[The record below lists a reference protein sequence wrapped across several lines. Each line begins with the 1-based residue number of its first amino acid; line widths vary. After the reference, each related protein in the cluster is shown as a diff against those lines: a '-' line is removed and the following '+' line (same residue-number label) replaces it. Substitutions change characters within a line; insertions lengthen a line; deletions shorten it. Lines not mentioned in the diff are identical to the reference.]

1 MGILFTIVLIVF
13 IVAQLVSNL
22 IVRWSYGSPAKDAD
36 ILELFEKK
44 GDSYD
49 DITKNWDDVLTVSCS
64 DWKVSVPKITKNGK
78 WFIYYPYYIDGVGAV
93 PRWYKS
99 RKVIDAKFAEL
110 FKGSRYETNKRKK
123 LGLE

>member
-1 MGILFTIVLIVF
+1 MVLIYIILVVF
-13 IVAQLVSNL
+13 LVINAVSHL
-22 IVRWSYGSPAKDAD
+22 ILRLTYGSPAKDKD

-44 GDSYD
+44 GDEYNR
-49 DITKNWDDVLTVSCS
+49 IKKNWDERLSIENSRTNDLPRIEKSR
-64 DWKVSVPKITKNGK
+64 K
-78 WFIYYPYYIDGVGAV
+78 WFILYPYAIEGVGVV
-93 PRWYKS
+93 PRWYRS

>member
-22 IVRWSYGSPAKDAD
+22 IVRWSYGSPAKDTD

-49 DITKNWDDVLTVSCS
+49 DITKSWDDVLTVSCS

-78 WFIYYPYYIDGVGAV
+78 WFIYYPYCIDGVGAV

>member
-1 MGILFTIVLIVF
+1 MGIILTVVLILF
-13 IVAQLVSNL
+13 LVAQLAS
-22 IVRWSYGSPAKDAD
+22 IAFIRIEDGSPAKDKD

-44 GDSYD
+44 GNLYD
-49 DITKNWDDVLTVSCS
+49 RIHNNWDRNLIIQSKFSEAPT
-64 DWKVSVPKITKNGK
+64 ITRNNK
-78 WFIYYPYYIDGVGAV
+78 WFIYYPYTIDGVGAV

-110 FKGSRYETNKRKK
+110 FKGSQYDTNKRKK

>member
-1 MGILFTIVLIVF
+1 VVLIYITLVVF
-13 IVAQLVSNL
+13 LVINAVSHL
-22 IVRWSYGSPAKDAD
+22 ILRFTYGSPAKDRD

-44 GDSYD
+44 GDEYNR
-49 DITKNWDDVLTVSCS
+49 IKKNWDDKLSIENSRTN
-64 DWKVSVPKITKNGK
+64 DLPRIEKNHK
-78 WFIYYPYYIDGVGAV
+78 WFILYPYSIEGVGVV

-110 FKGSRYETNKRKK
+110 FKGSRYNTNKRKK

>member
-1 MGILFTIVLIVF
+1 MGALFTIVLVAF
-13 IVAQLVSNL
+13 IVSQVGSNL
-22 IVRWSYGSPAKDAD
+22 ILRWTYGSPAKDVD

-44 GDSYD
+44 GNLYN
-49 DITKNWDDVLTVSCS
+49 DITKNWDDVLTISCS
-64 DWKVSVPKITKNGK
+64 NWDIDVPKISRTNK
-78 WFIYYPYYIDGVGAV
+78 WFTYYPYYIEGVGAV

-110 FKGSRYETNKRKK
+110 FKGSRYDTNKRRK

>member
-1 MGILFTIVLIVF
+1 MGALFTIVLVLF

-22 IVRWSYGSPAKDAD
+22 IVRWSYGSPAEDKD

-49 DITKNWDDVLTVSCS
+49 NITKSWDNILSISCS
-64 DWKVSVPKITKNGK
+64 NRKVSVPKITKNSK
-78 WFIYYPYYIDGVGAV
+78 WFMYYPYYIDGVGAV
-93 PRWYKS
+93 PRRYKS

-110 FKGSRYETNKRKK
+110 FKDSRYDTNKRKK

>member
-1 MGILFTIVLIVF
+1 MGIILTVVLVLFL
-13 IVAQLVSNL
+13 VAQLVS
-22 IVRWSYGSPAKDAD
+22 IAFIRIEDGSPAKDKD

-44 GDSYD
+44 GNLYD
-49 DITKNWDDVLTVSCS
+49 RIHNNWDRNLIIQSKFSEAPT
-64 DWKVSVPKITKNGK
+64 ITRNNK
-78 WFIYYPYYIDGVGAV
+78 WFIYYPYTIDGVGAV

-110 FKGSRYETNKRKK
+110 FKGSQYDTNKRKK

>member
-1 MGILFTIVLIVF
+1 MGVLFTLVVVVF
-13 IVAQLVSNL
+13 VIAQIFSNL
-22 IVRWSYGSPAKDAD
+22 VARWTYGSPAKDAD

-49 DITKNWDDVLTVSCS
+49 DITKNWDDVLTISCS
-64 DWKVSVPKITKNGK
+64 DWKVEVPKISRNNK
-78 WFIYYPYYIDGVGAV
+78 WFMYYPYCIEGVGVV

-99 RKVIDAKFAEL
+99 KKVIDAKFAEL
-110 FKGSRYETNKRKK
+110 FKGSRYNTNKRKK

>member
-1 MGILFTIVLIVF
+1 MGIILTVVLVLFL
-13 IVAQLVSNL
+13 VAQLVS
-22 IVRWSYGSPAKDAD
+22 IAFIRIEDGSPAKDKD

-44 GDSYD
+44 GNLYD
-49 DITKNWDDVLTVSCS
+49 RIHNNWDRNLIIQSKFSEAPT
-64 DWKVSVPKITKNGK
+64 ITRNSK
-78 WFIYYPYYIDGVGAV
+78 WFIYYPYTIDGVGAV

-110 FKGSRYETNKRKK
+110 FKGSQYDTNKRKK

>member
-1 MGILFTIVLIVF
+1 MVLIYITLVVF
-13 IVAQLVSNL
+13 LVINAVSHL
-22 IVRWSYGSPAKDAD
+22 ILRFTYGSPAKDKD

-44 GDSYD
+44 GDEYNR
-49 DITKNWDDVLTVSCS
+49 IKKNWDDKLSIENSRTN
-64 DWKVSVPKITKNGK
+64 DLPRIEKNNK
-78 WFIYYPYYIDGVGAV
+78 WFILYPYSIEGVGVV

>member
-1 MGILFTIVLIVF
+1 MVLIYITLVVF
-13 IVAQLVSNL
+13 LVINAVSHL
-22 IVRWSYGSPAKDAD
+22 ILRFTYGSPAKDRD

-44 GDSYD
+44 GDEYNR
-49 DITKNWDDVLTVSCS
+49 IKKNWDERLSIENSRTNDL
-64 DWKVSVPKITKNGK
+64 PRIEKNRK
-78 WFIYYPYYIDGVGAV
+78 WFILYPYSIEGVGVV
-93 PRWYKS
+93 PRWYRS

>member
-1 MGILFTIVLIVF
+1 MGILYTIVLVVF
-13 IVAQLVSNL
+13 IVAQLISNL
-22 IVRWSYGSPAKDAD
+22 IVRWSYGSPAKDVD

-49 DITKNWDDVLTVSCS
+49 DITKNWEDVLTISCS
-64 DWKVSVPKITKNGK
+64 DWKVSVPKITKNNK
-78 WFIYYPYYIDGVGAV
+78 WFVYYPYYIDGVGAV

-110 FKGSRYETNKRKK
+110 FKGSRYDTNKRKK